1 MDEWLGRL
9 LTVIYP
15 TVIVCASALL
25 GYWLKLRHERR
36 TLLEQRGEDD
46 RILVELEALRQEHHG
61 QLAEM
66 QERLDFTERLLT
78 QRGLQAPSEPKVTT
92 PV

>member
-15 TVIVCASALL
+15 TVIVCASGLL
-25 GYWLKLRHERR
+25 GYWLKLHHERR
-36 TLLEQRGEDD
+36 MLLERRGEDD
-46 RILVELEALRQEHHG
+46 RILAELDALRQENQS
-61 QLAEM
+61 QLAEI
-66 QERLDFTERLLT
+66 QERLDFTERLLS
-78 QRGLQAPSEPKVTT
+78 QRHLQAPSEPKATT

>member
-15 TVIVCASALL
+15 TVIVCASGLL

-36 TLLEQRGEDD
+36 MLLERRGEDD
-46 RILVELEALRQEHHG
+46 RI
-61 QLAEM
+61 LAEM
-66 QERLDFTERLLT
+66 QERLDFTERLLS
-78 QRGLQAPSEPKVTT
+78 QRRLQAPSEPKATT

>member
-15 TVIVCASALL
+15 TVIVCASGLL

-36 TLLEQRGEDD
+36 MLLERRGEDD
-46 RILVELEALRQEHHG
+46 RIL
-61 QLAEM
+61 AEI
-66 QERLDFTERLLT
+66 QERLDFTERLLS
-78 QRGLQAPSEPKVTT
+78 QHRLQAPSEPKATT

>member
-15 TVIVCASALL
+15 TVIVCASGLL
-25 GYWLKLRHERR
+25 GYWLKLHHERR
-36 TLLEQRGEDD
+36 MLLERRGEDD
-46 RILVELEALRQEHHG
+46 RIL
-61 QLAEM
+61 AEI
-66 QERLDFTERLLT
+66 QERLDFTERLLS
-78 QRGLQAPSEPKVTT
+78 QHRLQAPSEPKATT

>member
-1 MDEWLGRL
+1 MDEWLARL
-9 LTVIYP
+9 LTVTYP
-15 TVIVCASALL
+15 TVIVCATALF

-36 TLLEQRGEDD
+36 MLEEGRGQDD
-46 RILVELEALRQEHHG
+46 RILEELEALRQEHLT

-78 QRGLQAPSEPKVTT
+78 QRGLQAPSEPKATA

>member
-1 MDEWLGRL
+1 MDEWLARL

-15 TVIVCASALL
+15 TVIVCGTALL

-36 TLLEQRGEDD
+36 MLEMRRRQDD
-46 RILVELEALRQEHHG
+46 RVLEELEALRQEHLT

-66 QERLDFTERLLT
+66 QERLDFTERMLT
-78 QRGLQAPSEPKVTT
+78 QRRLQEPTEAETPT

>member
-15 TVIVCASALL
+15 TVIVCASGLL

-36 TLLEQRGEDD
+36 MLLERRGEDD
-46 RILVELEALRQEHHG
+46 RIL
-61 QLAEM
+61 AEI
-66 QERLDFTERLLT
+66 QERLDFTERLLS
-78 QRGLQAPSEPKVTT
+78 QRRLQAPSEPKATT